1 MNQLRNQRGTE
12 VDEVYID
19 PERGIAINSRQMT
32 TEQHFKYYK
41 SSFSTIRPDLTEFE
55 YEAFAKRLRIA
66 ELFLNHM
73 RVFLNHESGRVT
85 NLYSVGARLEKML
98 NYQNQ
103 YFHLR
108 PPFIL
113 GHRANSNR
121 NWADASKVVNYLEKQ
136 LLKITKY
143 GLDYPNYYAPRTEKE
158 LQQREDEIYQRFI
171 KEMRK
176 PPVAAAQ

>member
-1 MNQLRNQRGTE
+1 MNQLRNQRGTDT
-12 VDEVYID
+12 DEVYID
-19 PERGIAINSRQMT
+19 PERGIAINARQMT

-41 SSFSTIRPDLTEFE
+41 SSFSTLRPDLTEYE
-55 YEAFAKRLRIA
+55 YEAFAKRLRVG
-66 ELFLNHM
+66 ESFLNHM
-73 RVFLNHESGRVT
+73 RAFLNHESGRVT
-85 NLYSVGARLEKML
+85 NLYPVSARLEKIL

-113 GHRANSNR
+113 GHRSNANR
-121 NWADASKVVNYLEKQ
+121 NWADASKVVNYVEKQ

-143 GLDYPNYYAPRTEKE
+143 GLDYPNYYAPSTENE
-158 LQQREDEIYQRFI
+158 LKQREDEIYERFVR
-171 KEMRK
+171 EMRK